1 MIDINKKYRYAGDG
15 YGTPRILCIDR
26 KTEDGNFP
34 VVSMDIYGGFYCHQE
49 NGVCR
54 YDRKF
59 DLIEAKEKKN
69 IVRMAPALVY
79 IGGYYRLTDS
89 LFANDVEPYHQYP
102 NTFIKWLI
110 DTHAVDVEVDDD

>member
-59 DLIEAKEKKN
+59 DLIEAKEKKELWLN
-69 IVRMAPALVY
+69 VY
-79 IGGYYRLTDS
+79 KYGSCSHPTKEDSDTIEGKSFRL
-89 LFANDVEPYHQYP
+89 ARIKVEYEEGR
-102 NTFIKWLI
+102 F
-110 DTHAVDVEVDDD
+110 DD

>member
-59 DLIEAKEKKN
+59 DLIEAKEKKELWLN
-69 IVRMAPALVY
+69 VY
-79 IGGYYRLTDS
+79 KYGTCSHPTKEDADTIEGKSFRL
-89 LFANDVEPYHQYP
+89 ARIKVEYEEGR
-102 NTFIKWLI
+102 F
-110 DTHAVDVEVDDD
+110 DE